1 MVKAS
6 VTTADKP
13 GVDSAAAHKTLNFGA
28 TPPPS
33 KARALHG
40 TVVNIRKVHLVSLL
54 VVAICAGN
62 VLTTPLLSMFQTF
75 SHVLDNDSSILYNIA
90 QKHNTVQSGSQEED
104 LNKELLEDDDDYD
117 YVDWEY
123 GDDNAVEPESE
134 LELELELEPEPK
146 FKGLA
151 DVIHGGLYT
160 GIAQSFINNDGRVWS
175 DFTASEMKNHL
186 RCSEYYQRAEQTIH
200 DQDAWKEMRRTYVR
214 VVGADA
220 STVGPPES
228 SYNGFSRPYE
238 VGHNSYG
245 RGIYAKVDIPK
256 GSLVWHNI
264 RSATFSEGM
273 QFREFVM
280 TLPPELGC
288 DVLQWSYV
296 MDEKIYCD
304 LDEGSFCNNGYSGG
318 SNIDIDEEVSEKFIA
333 KAGMQLFAARDIKEG
348 EELLCNYASFSD
360 GDWGLFGL

>member
-40 TVVNIRKVHLVSLL
+40 TVINIRKVHLASLL

-75 SHVLDNDSSILYNIA
+75 GHVLDNNSSILSNVA
-90 QKHNTVQSGSQEED
+90 QKLNTVQSGSQEED
-104 LNKELLEDDDDYD
+104 LNKELLEDDADYD

-134 LELELELEPEPK
+134 LELELEPEPK
-146 FKGLA
+146 LKGLA
-151 DVIHGGLYT
+151 DVIHGGLCT
-160 GIAQSFINNDGRVWS
+160 GIAQRFIYNDDKVWS
-175 DFTASEMKNHL
+175 DLTASEMKNHL

-245 RGIYAKVDIPK
+245 RGIYAKTDIPK

-304 LDEGSFCNNGYSGG
+304 LDEGSFCNNGYSVG

-333 KAGMQLFAARDIKEG
+333 KAGMQLFASRDIKEG